1 MSWSRAFHRPWAY
14 VTVPAVAACCVVGV
28 IAMQQLAILPVNSR
42 LERLGEFTVGY
53 DTYDAF
59 GHRGTRRTLYYH
71 GGRRG
76 RGRLIARGIGTF
88 TVNPFDRHALLYD
101 RCPSEG
107 SPQCGIHYFDG
118 RGGRHWRVSEE
129 RVLQQPVNHPFS
141 WSADGRFLALASEY
155 TLRVVN
161 LEGATTTNMS
171 AVLGLQE
178 GRRSLRVGEWS
189 NDQRKISVLV
199 SEYLNQPPP
208 RVAEDLIVVDVQEQS
223 AMYVA
228 TSLPRGWSKS
238 RFGWRYP
245 TGNTIWAAG
254 DEQSAEG
261 TIYRKRA
268 SELPNGMTVH
278 VP

>member
-14 VTVPAVAACCVVGV
+14 ITVPAVIAGCVVGV
-28 IAMQQLAILPVNSR
+28 VAMQQLAILPVTSR

-76 RGRLIARGIGTF
+76 RGRLIARGINTF
-88 TVNPFDRHALLYD
+88 TVNPFDGHALLYD
-101 RCPSEG
+101 RCPTEG
-107 SPQCGIHYFDG
+107 SRQCGIHYFDG

-129 RVLQQPVNHPFS
+129 RVLKQPVDHPFS
-141 WSADGRFLALASEY
+141 WSADGQFLVLASEN

-161 LEGATTTNMS
+161 LESATTTNMS
-171 AVLGLQE
+171 DVLGLE
-178 GRRSLRVGEWS
+178 HGRRTLRVGEWS

-199 SEYLNQPPP
+199 GEYLNQPPP
-208 RVAEDLIVVDVQEQS
+208 HIAEDLIVIDVRDQT
-223 AMYVA
+223 ATYVA
-228 TSLPRGWSKS
+228 TAQPRGWSKS

-245 TGNTIWAAG
+245 TGNTIWAAD

-261 TIYRKRA
+261 RVYRKA
-268 SELPNGMTVH
+268 VSELPNGMKVQ